1 MENAHLG
8 ERLLK
13 MRTIKVSKVMKVT
26 STIADPPPW
35 HDEVYL
41 TFYIQGFGFVF
52 EAMFSDVLKA
62 EYKVNLEFQKT
73 HYITM
78 DNILF
83 VFGLPNN
90 YIDGQK
96 YYWDYRSEESIF
108 STIDFQHER
117 MFIDCNGDEIEC
129 VVISFRQTPEIK
141 D

>member
-1 MENAHLG
+1 
-8 ERLLK
+8 
-13 MRTIKVSKVMKVT
+13 MKVT

-35 HDEVYL
+35 HDDEVYL

-83 VFGLPNN
+83 ILGLPNN

-141 D
+141 DE